1 METSQFLLAE
11 LEALDKK
18 IEKAERALT
27 HLSKQLRESTYR
39 LSELNKKRE
48 CLSGQYKQSLS
59 LVPNEVVKE

>member
-1 METSQFLLAE
+1 MDTSQFLLTE

-39 LSELNKKRE
+39 LSELTKKRE
-48 CLSGQYKQSLS
+48 VLSGQYKQSLT
-59 LVPNEVVKE
+59 LVKEENV